1 MLEMKEWDGFEGR
14 LWKEEINVRDFI
26 QNNYTPYD
34 GDESFLAGPTEA
46 TNKLWGKLQELQKEE
61 RAKGGVLDMETKV
74 VAGLTAYGPGYID
87 ESMKELEQVVGL
99 QTDKPLKR
107 AFMPYGGIK
116 MAEEA
121 LEMYG
126 YKPNENF
133 HKLRILIMSDS
144 HGRNENVELAIA
156 QVREEIGEFQ
166 MLIHLGDVGDARE
179 IESLAGVPCYI
190 VRGNTDYDAKL
201 LNANVIEASGHRI
214 FATHG
219 HLYQVDMR
227 LDLLRFAALENDCDI
242 AMYGHTHVPYL
253 EEDPDDITILN
264 PGSISKPRQADHR
277 YTYMVMEIDDEDE
290 VTYELRY
297 VE

>member
-1 MLEMKEWDGFEGR
+1 M
-14 LWKEEINVRDFI
+14 
-26 QNNYTPYD
+26 
-34 GDESFLAGPTEA
+34 
-46 TNKLWGKLQELQKEE
+46 
-61 RAKGGVLDMETKV
+61 
-74 VAGLTAYGPGYID
+74 
-87 ESMKELEQVVGL
+87 
-99 QTDKPLKR
+99 
-107 AFMPYGGIK
+107 
-116 MAEEA
+116 
-121 LEMYG
+121 
-126 YKPNENF
+126 
-133 HKLRILIMSDS
+133 LRILIMSDS

-179 IESLAGVPCYI
+179 LESLAGVPCYI

-201 LNANVIEASGHRI
+201 LNANVIEAGGHRI

-253 EEDPDDITILN
+253 EEDPDDGTILN

>member
-1 MLEMKEWDGFEGR
+1 MLW
-14 LWKEEINVRDFI
+14 
-26 QNNYTPYD
+26 
-34 GDESFLAGPTEA
+34 
-46 TNKLWGKLQELQKEE
+46 
-61 RAKGGVLDMETKV
+61 
-74 VAGLTAYGPGYID
+74 
-87 ESMKELEQVVGL
+87 
-99 QTDKPLKR
+99 
-107 AFMPYGGIK
+107 
-116 MAEEA
+116 
-121 LEMYG
+121 
-126 YKPNENF
+126 
-133 HKLRILIMSDS
+133 ILIMSDS

-179 IESLAGVPCYI
+179 LESLAGVPCYI

-201 LNANVIEASGHRI
+201 LNANVIEAGGHRI

-253 EEDPDDITILN
+253 EEDPDDVTILN

>member
-1 MLEMKEWDGFEGR
+1 M
-14 LWKEEINVRDFI
+14 
-26 QNNYTPYD
+26 
-34 GDESFLAGPTEA
+34 
-46 TNKLWGKLQELQKEE
+46 
-61 RAKGGVLDMETKV
+61 
-74 VAGLTAYGPGYID
+74 
-87 ESMKELEQVVGL
+87 
-99 QTDKPLKR
+99 
-107 AFMPYGGIK
+107 
-116 MAEEA
+116 
-121 LEMYG
+121 
-126 YKPNENF
+126 
-133 HKLRILIMSDS
+133 LRILIMSDS

-179 IESLAGVPCYI
+179 LESLAGVPCYI

-201 LNANVIEASGHRI
+201 LNANVIEAGGHRI

-264 PGSISKPRQADHR
+264 PGSISKPRQADRR

>member
-1 MLEMKEWDGFEGR
+1 M
-14 LWKEEINVRDFI
+14 
-26 QNNYTPYD
+26 
-34 GDESFLAGPTEA
+34 
-46 TNKLWGKLQELQKEE
+46 
-61 RAKGGVLDMETKV
+61 
-74 VAGLTAYGPGYID
+74 
-87 ESMKELEQVVGL
+87 
-99 QTDKPLKR
+99 
-107 AFMPYGGIK
+107 
-116 MAEEA
+116 
-121 LEMYG
+121 
-126 YKPNENF
+126 
-133 HKLRILIMSDS
+133 LRILIMSDS
-144 HGRNENVELAIA
+144 HGRNENVELAIV

-201 LNANVIEASGHRI
+201 LNANVIEAGGHRI

-253 EEDPDDITILN
+253 EEDPDDVTILN

>member
-1 MLEMKEWDGFEGR
+1 M
-14 LWKEEINVRDFI
+14 
-26 QNNYTPYD
+26 
-34 GDESFLAGPTEA
+34 
-46 TNKLWGKLQELQKEE
+46 
-61 RAKGGVLDMETKV
+61 
-74 VAGLTAYGPGYID
+74 
-87 ESMKELEQVVGL
+87 
-99 QTDKPLKR
+99 
-107 AFMPYGGIK
+107 
-116 MAEEA
+116 
-121 LEMYG
+121 
-126 YKPNENF
+126 
-133 HKLRILIMSDS
+133 LRILIMSDS

-166 MLIHLGDVGDARE
+166 MLIHLGDGGDARE
-179 IESLAGVPCYI
+179 LESLAGVPCYI

-201 LNANVIEASGHRI
+201 LNANVIEAGGHRI

-253 EEDPDDITILN
+253 EEDPDDVTILN

>member
-1 MLEMKEWDGFEGR
+1 M
-14 LWKEEINVRDFI
+14 
-26 QNNYTPYD
+26 
-34 GDESFLAGPTEA
+34 
-46 TNKLWGKLQELQKEE
+46 
-61 RAKGGVLDMETKV
+61 
-74 VAGLTAYGPGYID
+74 
-87 ESMKELEQVVGL
+87 
-99 QTDKPLKR
+99 
-107 AFMPYGGIK
+107 
-116 MAEEA
+116 
-121 LEMYG
+121 
-126 YKPNENF
+126 
-133 HKLRILIMSDS
+133 LRIFIMSDS

-179 IESLAGVPCYI
+179 LESLAGVPCYI

-201 LNANVIEASGHRI
+201 LNANVIEAGGHRI

-253 EEDPDDITILN
+253 EEDPDDVTILN

>member
-1 MLEMKEWDGFEGR
+1 M
-14 LWKEEINVRDFI
+14 
-26 QNNYTPYD
+26 
-34 GDESFLAGPTEA
+34 
-46 TNKLWGKLQELQKEE
+46 
-61 RAKGGVLDMETKV
+61 
-74 VAGLTAYGPGYID
+74 
-87 ESMKELEQVVGL
+87 
-99 QTDKPLKR
+99 
-107 AFMPYGGIK
+107 
-116 MAEEA
+116 
-121 LEMYG
+121 
-126 YKPNENF
+126 
-133 HKLRILIMSDS
+133 LRILIMSDS

-179 IESLAGVPCYI
+179 LESLAGVPCYI

-201 LNANVIEASGHRI
+201 LNANVIEAGGHRI

-253 EEDPDDITILN
+253 EEDPDDVTILN

-290 VTYELRY
+290 VLSLIHI
-297 VE
+297 

>member
-1 MLEMKEWDGFEGR
+1 M
-14 LWKEEINVRDFI
+14 
-26 QNNYTPYD
+26 
-34 GDESFLAGPTEA
+34 
-46 TNKLWGKLQELQKEE
+46 
-61 RAKGGVLDMETKV
+61 
-74 VAGLTAYGPGYID
+74 
-87 ESMKELEQVVGL
+87 
-99 QTDKPLKR
+99 
-107 AFMPYGGIK
+107 
-116 MAEEA
+116 
-121 LEMYG
+121 
-126 YKPNENF
+126 
-133 HKLRILIMSDS
+133 LRILIMSDS

-179 IESLAGVPCYI
+179 LESLAGVPCYI

-201 LNANVIEASGHRI
+201 LNANVIEAGGHRI

-253 EEDPDDITILN
+253 EEDPDDVTILN
-264 PGSISKPRQADHR
+264 PGSISKPRQAEHR

>member
-1 MLEMKEWDGFEGR
+1 MLR
-14 LWKEEINVRDFI
+14 
-26 QNNYTPYD
+26 
-34 GDESFLAGPTEA
+34 S
-46 TNKLWGKLQELQKEE
+46 
-61 RAKGGVLDMETKV
+61 
-74 VAGLTAYGPGYID
+74 
-87 ESMKELEQVVGL
+87 
-99 QTDKPLKR
+99 
-107 AFMPYGGIK
+107 
-116 MAEEA
+116 
-121 LEMYG
+121 
-126 YKPNENF
+126 
-133 HKLRILIMSDS
+133 LIMSDS

-179 IESLAGVPCYI
+179 LESLAGVPCYI

-201 LNANVIEASGHRI
+201 LNANVIEAGGHRI

-253 EEDPDDITILN
+253 EEDPDDVTILN

>member
-1 MLEMKEWDGFEGR
+1 M
-14 LWKEEINVRDFI
+14 
-26 QNNYTPYD
+26 
-34 GDESFLAGPTEA
+34 
-46 TNKLWGKLQELQKEE
+46 
-61 RAKGGVLDMETKV
+61 
-74 VAGLTAYGPGYID
+74 
-87 ESMKELEQVVGL
+87 
-99 QTDKPLKR
+99 
-107 AFMPYGGIK
+107 
-116 MAEEA
+116 
-121 LEMYG
+121 
-126 YKPNENF
+126 
-133 HKLRILIMSDS
+133 LRILIMSDS

-166 MLIHLGDVGDARE
+166 MLIHLGDVGDARAL
-179 IESLAGVPCYI
+179 ESLAGVPCYI

-201 LNANVIEASGHRI
+201 LNANVIEAGGHRI

-253 EEDPDDITILN
+253 EEDPDDVTILN

-277 YTYMVMEIDDEDE
+277 HTYMVMEIDDEDE

>member
-1 MLEMKEWDGFEGR
+1 M
-14 LWKEEINVRDFI
+14 
-26 QNNYTPYD
+26 
-34 GDESFLAGPTEA
+34 
-46 TNKLWGKLQELQKEE
+46 
-61 RAKGGVLDMETKV
+61 
-74 VAGLTAYGPGYID
+74 
-87 ESMKELEQVVGL
+87 
-99 QTDKPLKR
+99 
-107 AFMPYGGIK
+107 
-116 MAEEA
+116 
-121 LEMYG
+121 
-126 YKPNENF
+126 
-133 HKLRILIMSDS
+133 LRILVMSDS

-253 EEDPDDITILN
+253 EEDPDDVTILN

>member
-1 MLEMKEWDGFEGR
+1 M
-14 LWKEEINVRDFI
+14 
-26 QNNYTPYD
+26 
-34 GDESFLAGPTEA
+34 
-46 TNKLWGKLQELQKEE
+46 
-61 RAKGGVLDMETKV
+61 
-74 VAGLTAYGPGYID
+74 
-87 ESMKELEQVVGL
+87 
-99 QTDKPLKR
+99 
-107 AFMPYGGIK
+107 
-116 MAEEA
+116 
-121 LEMYG
+121 
-126 YKPNENF
+126 
-133 HKLRILIMSDS
+133 LRILIMSDS

-179 IESLAGVPCYI
+179 LESLAGVPCYI

-201 LNANVIEASGHRI
+201 LNANVIEAGGHRI

-219 HLYQVDMR
+219 YLYQVDMR

-253 EEDPDDITILN
+253 EEDPDDVTILN

>member
-1 MLEMKEWDGFEGR
+1 MLR
-14 LWKEEINVRDFI
+14 
-26 QNNYTPYD
+26 T
-34 GDESFLAGPTEA
+34 
-46 TNKLWGKLQELQKEE
+46 
-61 RAKGGVLDMETKV
+61 
-74 VAGLTAYGPGYID
+74 
-87 ESMKELEQVVGL
+87 
-99 QTDKPLKR
+99 
-107 AFMPYGGIK
+107 
-116 MAEEA
+116 
-121 LEMYG
+121 
-126 YKPNENF
+126 
-133 HKLRILIMSDS
+133 LIMSDS

-179 IESLAGVPCYI
+179 LESLAGVPCYI

-201 LNANVIEASGHRI
+201 LNANVIEAGGHRI

-253 EEDPDDITILN
+253 EEDPDDVTILN

>member
-1 MLEMKEWDGFEGR
+1 M
-14 LWKEEINVRDFI
+14 
-26 QNNYTPYD
+26 
-34 GDESFLAGPTEA
+34 
-46 TNKLWGKLQELQKEE
+46 
-61 RAKGGVLDMETKV
+61 
-74 VAGLTAYGPGYID
+74 
-87 ESMKELEQVVGL
+87 
-99 QTDKPLKR
+99 
-107 AFMPYGGIK
+107 
-116 MAEEA
+116 
-121 LEMYG
+121 
-126 YKPNENF
+126 
-133 HKLRILIMSDS
+133 LRILIMSDS

-166 MLIHLGDVGDARE
+166 MLIHLGDVGNARE
-179 IESLAGVPCYI
+179 LESLAGVPCYI

-201 LNANVIEASGHRI
+201 LNANVIEAGGHRI

>member
-1 MLEMKEWDGFEGR
+1 M
-14 LWKEEINVRDFI
+14 
-26 QNNYTPYD
+26 
-34 GDESFLAGPTEA
+34 
-46 TNKLWGKLQELQKEE
+46 
-61 RAKGGVLDMETKV
+61 
-74 VAGLTAYGPGYID
+74 
-87 ESMKELEQVVGL
+87 
-99 QTDKPLKR
+99 
-107 AFMPYGGIK
+107 
-116 MAEEA
+116 
-121 LEMYG
+121 
-126 YKPNENF
+126 
-133 HKLRILIMSDS
+133 LRILIMSDS

-201 LNANVIEASGHRI
+201 LNANVIEAGGHRI

-290 VTYELRY
+290 VTYKLRY

>member
-1 MLEMKEWDGFEGR
+1 M
-14 LWKEEINVRDFI
+14 
-26 QNNYTPYD
+26 
-34 GDESFLAGPTEA
+34 
-46 TNKLWGKLQELQKEE
+46 
-61 RAKGGVLDMETKV
+61 
-74 VAGLTAYGPGYID
+74 
-87 ESMKELEQVVGL
+87 
-99 QTDKPLKR
+99 
-107 AFMPYGGIK
+107 
-116 MAEEA
+116 
-121 LEMYG
+121 
-126 YKPNENF
+126 
-133 HKLRILIMSDS
+133 LRILIMSDS

-179 IESLAGVPCYI
+179 LESLAGVPCYI

-201 LNANVIEASGHRI
+201 LNANVIEAGGHRI

-219 HLYQVDMR
+219 HLYQVDTR

-253 EEDPDDITILN
+253 EEDPDDVTILN

>member
-1 MLEMKEWDGFEGR
+1 M
-14 LWKEEINVRDFI
+14 
-26 QNNYTPYD
+26 
-34 GDESFLAGPTEA
+34 
-46 TNKLWGKLQELQKEE
+46 
-61 RAKGGVLDMETKV
+61 
-74 VAGLTAYGPGYID
+74 
-87 ESMKELEQVVGL
+87 
-99 QTDKPLKR
+99 
-107 AFMPYGGIK
+107 
-116 MAEEA
+116 
-121 LEMYG
+121 
-126 YKPNENF
+126 
-133 HKLRILIMSDS
+133 LRILIMSDS

-253 EEDPDDITILN
+253 EEDPDDVTILN

-290 VTYELRY
+290 VTYEVRY

>member
-1 MLEMKEWDGFEGR
+1 M
-14 LWKEEINVRDFI
+14 
-26 QNNYTPYD
+26 
-34 GDESFLAGPTEA
+34 
-46 TNKLWGKLQELQKEE
+46 
-61 RAKGGVLDMETKV
+61 
-74 VAGLTAYGPGYID
+74 
-87 ESMKELEQVVGL
+87 
-99 QTDKPLKR
+99 
-107 AFMPYGGIK
+107 
-116 MAEEA
+116 
-121 LEMYG
+121 
-126 YKPNENF
+126 
-133 HKLRILIMSDS
+133 LRILIMSDS

-253 EEDPDDITILN
+253 EEDPDDVTILN
-264 PGSISKPRQADHR
+264 PGSISKPLQADLR
-277 YTYMVMEIDDEDE
+277 YTYMVIEIDDEDE

>member
-1 MLEMKEWDGFEGR
+1 M
-14 LWKEEINVRDFI
+14 
-26 QNNYTPYD
+26 
-34 GDESFLAGPTEA
+34 
-46 TNKLWGKLQELQKEE
+46 
-61 RAKGGVLDMETKV
+61 
-74 VAGLTAYGPGYID
+74 
-87 ESMKELEQVVGL
+87 
-99 QTDKPLKR
+99 
-107 AFMPYGGIK
+107 
-116 MAEEA
+116 
-121 LEMYG
+121 
-126 YKPNENF
+126 
-133 HKLRILIMSDS
+133 LRILVMSDS

-201 LNANVIEASGHRI
+201 LNANVIEAGGHRI

-219 HLYQVDMR
+219 HLHQVDMR

>member
-1 MLEMKEWDGFEGR
+1 M
-14 LWKEEINVRDFI
+14 
-26 QNNYTPYD
+26 
-34 GDESFLAGPTEA
+34 
-46 TNKLWGKLQELQKEE
+46 
-61 RAKGGVLDMETKV
+61 
-74 VAGLTAYGPGYID
+74 
-87 ESMKELEQVVGL
+87 
-99 QTDKPLKR
+99 
-107 AFMPYGGIK
+107 
-116 MAEEA
+116 
-121 LEMYG
+121 
-126 YKPNENF
+126 
-133 HKLRILIMSDS
+133 LRILIMSDS

-179 IESLAGVPCYI
+179 LESLAGVPCYI

-201 LNANVIEASGHRI
+201 LNANVIEAGGHRI
-214 FATHG
+214 FATLG

-227 LDLLRFAALENDCDI
+227 LDLLRFAALENNCDI

>member
-1 MLEMKEWDGFEGR
+1 M
-14 LWKEEINVRDFI
+14 
-26 QNNYTPYD
+26 
-34 GDESFLAGPTEA
+34 
-46 TNKLWGKLQELQKEE
+46 
-61 RAKGGVLDMETKV
+61 
-74 VAGLTAYGPGYID
+74 
-87 ESMKELEQVVGL
+87 
-99 QTDKPLKR
+99 
-107 AFMPYGGIK
+107 
-116 MAEEA
+116 
-121 LEMYG
+121 
-126 YKPNENF
+126 
-133 HKLRILIMSDS
+133 LRILIMSDS

-179 IESLAGVPCYI
+179 LESLAGVPCDI

-201 LNANVIEASGHRI
+201 LNANVIEAGGHRI

-253 EEDPDDITILN
+253 EEDPDDVTILN

>member
-1 MLEMKEWDGFEGR
+1 M
-14 LWKEEINVRDFI
+14 
-26 QNNYTPYD
+26 
-34 GDESFLAGPTEA
+34 
-46 TNKLWGKLQELQKEE
+46 
-61 RAKGGVLDMETKV
+61 
-74 VAGLTAYGPGYID
+74 
-87 ESMKELEQVVGL
+87 
-99 QTDKPLKR
+99 
-107 AFMPYGGIK
+107 
-116 MAEEA
+116 
-121 LEMYG
+121 
-126 YKPNENF
+126 
-133 HKLRILIMSDS
+133 LRILIMRDS

-179 IESLAGVPCYI
+179 LESLAGVPCYI

-201 LNANVIEASGHRI
+201 LNANVIEAGGHRI

-253 EEDPDDITILN
+253 EEDPDDVTILN

>member
-1 MLEMKEWDGFEGR
+1 M
-14 LWKEEINVRDFI
+14 
-26 QNNYTPYD
+26 
-34 GDESFLAGPTEA
+34 
-46 TNKLWGKLQELQKEE
+46 
-61 RAKGGVLDMETKV
+61 
-74 VAGLTAYGPGYID
+74 
-87 ESMKELEQVVGL
+87 
-99 QTDKPLKR
+99 
-107 AFMPYGGIK
+107 
-116 MAEEA
+116 
-121 LEMYG
+121 
-126 YKPNENF
+126 
-133 HKLRILIMSDS
+133 LRILVMSDS

-179 IESLAGVPCYI
+179 LESLAGVPCYI

-201 LNANVIEASGHRI
+201 LNANVIEAGGHRI

>member
-1 MLEMKEWDGFEGR
+1 M
-14 LWKEEINVRDFI
+14 
-26 QNNYTPYD
+26 
-34 GDESFLAGPTEA
+34 
-46 TNKLWGKLQELQKEE
+46 
-61 RAKGGVLDMETKV
+61 
-74 VAGLTAYGPGYID
+74 
-87 ESMKELEQVVGL
+87 
-99 QTDKPLKR
+99 
-107 AFMPYGGIK
+107 
-116 MAEEA
+116 
-121 LEMYG
+121 
-126 YKPNENF
+126 
-133 HKLRILIMSDS
+133 LRILIMSDS

-179 IESLAGVPCYI
+179 LESLAGVPCYI

-201 LNANVIEASGHRI
+201 LNANVIEAGGHRI

-227 LDLLRFAALENDCDI
+227 LDLLRFAALKNDCDI

-253 EEDPDDITILN
+253 EEDPDDVTILN

>member
-1 MLEMKEWDGFEGR
+1 M
-14 LWKEEINVRDFI
+14 
-26 QNNYTPYD
+26 
-34 GDESFLAGPTEA
+34 
-46 TNKLWGKLQELQKEE
+46 
-61 RAKGGVLDMETKV
+61 
-74 VAGLTAYGPGYID
+74 
-87 ESMKELEQVVGL
+87 
-99 QTDKPLKR
+99 
-107 AFMPYGGIK
+107 
-116 MAEEA
+116 
-121 LEMYG
+121 
-126 YKPNENF
+126 
-133 HKLRILIMSDS
+133 LRILVMSDS

-190 VRGNTDYDAKL
+190 VRGNTDYDARL
-201 LNANVIEASGHRI
+201 LNTNVIEAGGHRI

>member
-1 MLEMKEWDGFEGR
+1 M
-14 LWKEEINVRDFI
+14 
-26 QNNYTPYD
+26 
-34 GDESFLAGPTEA
+34 
-46 TNKLWGKLQELQKEE
+46 
-61 RAKGGVLDMETKV
+61 
-74 VAGLTAYGPGYID
+74 
-87 ESMKELEQVVGL
+87 
-99 QTDKPLKR
+99 
-107 AFMPYGGIK
+107 
-116 MAEEA
+116 
-121 LEMYG
+121 
-126 YKPNENF
+126 
-133 HKLRILIMSDS
+133 LRILIMSDS

-201 LNANVIEASGHRI
+201 LNANVIEAGGHRI

-253 EEDPDDITILN
+253 EEDPDDVTILN
-264 PGSISKPRQADHR
+264 PGSISNPRQADHR

>member
-1 MLEMKEWDGFEGR
+1 M
-14 LWKEEINVRDFI
+14 
-26 QNNYTPYD
+26 
-34 GDESFLAGPTEA
+34 
-46 TNKLWGKLQELQKEE
+46 
-61 RAKGGVLDMETKV
+61 
-74 VAGLTAYGPGYID
+74 
-87 ESMKELEQVVGL
+87 
-99 QTDKPLKR
+99 
-107 AFMPYGGIK
+107 
-116 MAEEA
+116 
-121 LEMYG
+121 
-126 YKPNENF
+126 
-133 HKLRILIMSDS
+133 LRILIMSDS

-179 IESLAGVPCYI
+179 LESLAGVPCYI
-190 VRGNTDYDAKL
+190 VRGNTDYNAKL
-201 LNANVIEASGHRI
+201 LNANVIEAGGHRI

>member
-1 MLEMKEWDGFEGR
+1 M
-14 LWKEEINVRDFI
+14 
-26 QNNYTPYD
+26 
-34 GDESFLAGPTEA
+34 
-46 TNKLWGKLQELQKEE
+46 
-61 RAKGGVLDMETKV
+61 
-74 VAGLTAYGPGYID
+74 
-87 ESMKELEQVVGL
+87 
-99 QTDKPLKR
+99 
-107 AFMPYGGIK
+107 
-116 MAEEA
+116 
-121 LEMYG
+121 
-126 YKPNENF
+126 
-133 HKLRILIMSDS
+133 LRILIMSDS
-144 HGRNENVELAIA
+144 HGRNENVELAIE

-179 IESLAGVPCYI
+179 IESLDGVPCYI

-201 LNANVIEASGHRI
+201 LNANVIEAGGHRI

-253 EEDPDDITILN
+253 EEDPDDVTILN
-264 PGSISKPRQADHR
+264 PGSISKPRQADRR

>member
-1 MLEMKEWDGFEGR
+1 M
-14 LWKEEINVRDFI
+14 
-26 QNNYTPYD
+26 
-34 GDESFLAGPTEA
+34 
-46 TNKLWGKLQELQKEE
+46 
-61 RAKGGVLDMETKV
+61 
-74 VAGLTAYGPGYID
+74 
-87 ESMKELEQVVGL
+87 
-99 QTDKPLKR
+99 
-107 AFMPYGGIK
+107 
-116 MAEEA
+116 
-121 LEMYG
+121 
-126 YKPNENF
+126 
-133 HKLRILIMSDS
+133 LRILIMSDS

-179 IESLAGVPCYI
+179 LESLAGVPCYI

-201 LNANVIEASGHRI
+201 LNANVIEAGGHRI

-253 EEDPDDITILN
+253 EEDPDDVTILN

-277 YTYMVMEIDDEDE
+277 YTYMVMEIDDDDE

>member
-1 MLEMKEWDGFEGR
+1 M
-14 LWKEEINVRDFI
+14 
-26 QNNYTPYD
+26 
-34 GDESFLAGPTEA
+34 
-46 TNKLWGKLQELQKEE
+46 
-61 RAKGGVLDMETKV
+61 
-74 VAGLTAYGPGYID
+74 
-87 ESMKELEQVVGL
+87 
-99 QTDKPLKR
+99 
-107 AFMPYGGIK
+107 
-116 MAEEA
+116 
-121 LEMYG
+121 
-126 YKPNENF
+126 
-133 HKLRILIMSDS
+133 LRILIMSDS

-179 IESLAGVPCYI
+179 LESLAGVPCYI

-201 LNANVIEASGHRI
+201 LNANVIEAGGHRI

-253 EEDPDDITILN
+253 EVDPDDVTILN

>member
-1 MLEMKEWDGFEGR
+1 M
-14 LWKEEINVRDFI
+14 
-26 QNNYTPYD
+26 
-34 GDESFLAGPTEA
+34 
-46 TNKLWGKLQELQKEE
+46 
-61 RAKGGVLDMETKV
+61 
-74 VAGLTAYGPGYID
+74 
-87 ESMKELEQVVGL
+87 
-99 QTDKPLKR
+99 
-107 AFMPYGGIK
+107 
-116 MAEEA
+116 
-121 LEMYG
+121 
-126 YKPNENF
+126 
-133 HKLRILIMSDS
+133 LRILIMSDS

-156 QVREEIGEFQ
+156 QVREEIREFQ

-253 EEDPDDITILN
+253 EEDPDDVTILN

>member
-1 MLEMKEWDGFEGR
+1 M
-14 LWKEEINVRDFI
+14 
-26 QNNYTPYD
+26 
-34 GDESFLAGPTEA
+34 
-46 TNKLWGKLQELQKEE
+46 
-61 RAKGGVLDMETKV
+61 
-74 VAGLTAYGPGYID
+74 
-87 ESMKELEQVVGL
+87 
-99 QTDKPLKR
+99 
-107 AFMPYGGIK
+107 
-116 MAEEA
+116 
-121 LEMYG
+121 
-126 YKPNENF
+126 
-133 HKLRILIMSDS
+133 LRILIMSDS

-179 IESLAGVPCYI
+179 LESLAGVPCYI

-201 LNANVIEASGHRI
+201 LNANMIEAGGHRI

-253 EEDPDDITILN
+253 EEDPDDVTILN

>member
-1 MLEMKEWDGFEGR
+1 M
-14 LWKEEINVRDFI
+14 
-26 QNNYTPYD
+26 
-34 GDESFLAGPTEA
+34 
-46 TNKLWGKLQELQKEE
+46 
-61 RAKGGVLDMETKV
+61 
-74 VAGLTAYGPGYID
+74 
-87 ESMKELEQVVGL
+87 
-99 QTDKPLKR
+99 
-107 AFMPYGGIK
+107 
-116 MAEEA
+116 
-121 LEMYG
+121 
-126 YKPNENF
+126 
-133 HKLRILIMSDS
+133 LRILILSDS

-179 IESLAGVPCYI
+179 LESLAGVPCYI

-201 LNANVIEASGHRI
+201 LNANVIEAGGHRI

-227 LDLLRFAALENDCDI
+227 QDLLRFAALENDCDI

>member
-1 MLEMKEWDGFEGR
+1 M
-14 LWKEEINVRDFI
+14 
-26 QNNYTPYD
+26 
-34 GDESFLAGPTEA
+34 
-46 TNKLWGKLQELQKEE
+46 
-61 RAKGGVLDMETKV
+61 
-74 VAGLTAYGPGYID
+74 
-87 ESMKELEQVVGL
+87 
-99 QTDKPLKR
+99 
-107 AFMPYGGIK
+107 
-116 MAEEA
+116 
-121 LEMYG
+121 
-126 YKPNENF
+126 
-133 HKLRILIMSDS
+133 LRILVMSDS

-156 QVREEIGEFQ
+156 QVREEIGKFQ

-190 VRGNTDYDAKL
+190 VRGNTDYDARL
-201 LNANVIEASGHRI
+201 LNANVIEAGGHRI

-253 EEDPDDITILN
+253 EEDPDDVTILN

>member
-1 MLEMKEWDGFEGR
+1 M
-14 LWKEEINVRDFI
+14 
-26 QNNYTPYD
+26 
-34 GDESFLAGPTEA
+34 
-46 TNKLWGKLQELQKEE
+46 
-61 RAKGGVLDMETKV
+61 
-74 VAGLTAYGPGYID
+74 
-87 ESMKELEQVVGL
+87 
-99 QTDKPLKR
+99 
-107 AFMPYGGIK
+107 
-116 MAEEA
+116 
-121 LEMYG
+121 
-126 YKPNENF
+126 
-133 HKLRILIMSDS
+133 LRILIMSDS

-156 QVREEIGEFQ
+156 QVREAIGEFQ

>member
-1 MLEMKEWDGFEGR
+1 M
-14 LWKEEINVRDFI
+14 
-26 QNNYTPYD
+26 
-34 GDESFLAGPTEA
+34 
-46 TNKLWGKLQELQKEE
+46 
-61 RAKGGVLDMETKV
+61 
-74 VAGLTAYGPGYID
+74 
-87 ESMKELEQVVGL
+87 
-99 QTDKPLKR
+99 
-107 AFMPYGGIK
+107 
-116 MAEEA
+116 
-121 LEMYG
+121 
-126 YKPNENF
+126 
-133 HKLRILIMSDS
+133 LRILLMSDS

-179 IESLAGVPCYI
+179 LESLAGVPCYI

-201 LNANVIEASGHRI
+201 LNANMIEAGGHRI

-253 EEDPDDITILN
+253 EEDPDDVTILN

-290 VTYELRY
+290 VTYELRC

>member
-1 MLEMKEWDGFEGR
+1 M
-14 LWKEEINVRDFI
+14 
-26 QNNYTPYD
+26 
-34 GDESFLAGPTEA
+34 
-46 TNKLWGKLQELQKEE
+46 
-61 RAKGGVLDMETKV
+61 
-74 VAGLTAYGPGYID
+74 
-87 ESMKELEQVVGL
+87 
-99 QTDKPLKR
+99 
-107 AFMPYGGIK
+107 
-116 MAEEA
+116 
-121 LEMYG
+121 
-126 YKPNENF
+126 
-133 HKLRILIMSDS
+133 LRILIMSDS

-179 IESLAGVPCYI
+179 LESLAGVPCYI

-201 LNANVIEASGHRI
+201 LNANVIEAGGHRI

-253 EEDPDDITILN
+253 EEEPDDVTILN